1 MNNIEPIISAI
12 RNYIKLCPY
21 LEEFNGA
28 VRVRVD
34 FSDNEQATTY
44 CIEEG
49 ITSQPVI
56 KRYVDGSTVRQYLFI
71 FSSIE
76 SYGSDIQQNIDNCG
90 FYEKFTQWLEDNT
103 NNNILPIMED
113 GKEARTIEALT
124 NGYIFDNAEDVSTA
138 KYQIQMRLTYFQK

>member
-1 MNNIEPIISAI
+1 MTILESI
-12 RNYIKLCPY
+12 RNYIKQCPY

-34 FSDNEQATTY
+34 FSKDDEATTY
-44 CIEEG
+44 NIEEG
-49 ITSQPVI
+49 VTSQPI
-56 KRYVDGSTVRQYLFI
+56 LKRYIDGSTVRQYLFI

-90 FYEKFTQWLEDNT
+90 FYEDFQQWLENNT
-103 NNNILPIMED
+103 NNKILPNMAD
-113 GKEARTIEALT
+113 GKKARSIEAIT

-138 KYQIQMRLTYFQK
+138 RYQIQMRLTYFQK